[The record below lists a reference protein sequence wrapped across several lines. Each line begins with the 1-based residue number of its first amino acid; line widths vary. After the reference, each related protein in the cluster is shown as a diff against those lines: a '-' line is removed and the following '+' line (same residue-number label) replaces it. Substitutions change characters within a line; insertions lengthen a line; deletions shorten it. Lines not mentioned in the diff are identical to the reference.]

1 MAITNFVLTVGMKHV
16 WSRCAA
22 GAGHLSDRIL
32 FIAYNHRL
40 ISCAVGVGAVFM
52 LMKTDIRTSSSM
64 LRRNLKHIRGWMEE
78 QTAAAEYAGGES
90 RVGGFGECM
99 GLVVDEVLLEERR

>member
-78 QTAAAEYAGGES
+78 QTAAAECVGEEIEGGWIWG
-90 RVGGFGECM
+90 VQ
-99 GLVVDEVLLEERR
+99 GLVVDEVLLKMRR